1 MAERNI
7 DVRVRLKGAD
17 TFKQG
22 MKGVEQSMSWLDVTK
37 GILGS
42 QVIQKAFQELTQL
55 ITSSVD
61 ASIKFESAM
70 AGLQK
75 TANMSDTAL
84 RNMGEQIMELSE
96 RVPMSSTEIAKL
108 ADTVAHLG
116 LQRDQIL
123 PFTEV
128 MIALGEATDMTAEQA
143 STALAQL
150 ANVMGTT
157 SAEYER
163 LGSTIFEL
171 GRSSATTE
179 SAIVEMASA
188 MAGSASLVGMSE
200 ADVLAFSAAL
210 SSIGVE
216 AASGA
221 TSVQKLATRFE
232 LMVASGSDELER
244 FAGVAGMTA
253 EQFAESWSA
262 DPASTMASFI
272 TGLGD
277 LDSVGGSAIATLN
290 DLGIKEVRL
299 TRNIAGMAA
308 AGDLLNRSLET
319 SRQAWQDNTALAE
332 ATGIAYGT
340 TAARLEMAQNAVEN
354 TKIAAGDFFKETK
367 VGLAELNA
375 DNAKVIRDMI
385 TDNSLKAQ
393 IDDINQRYDAT
404 GKTLSNVR
412 DQAQNLVQSL
422 GQLGSPENLDM
433 QGLETYEA
441 TMGAL
446 IKLMPDVADLYNST
460 THEIDGGVDALGQ
473 FVQKQYEVK
482 ASAND
487 LARTSESVEAYSDAY
502 AKLTEL
508 REQQALALA
517 EYQDAQADYNALLNE
532 GYSVEEAMA
541 SSEKQRLDKAYEG
554 YRQITDAVDEGTQYL
569 DQFVYLAD
577 DAITASNN
585 MSAAI
590 SSIGSTADAQGDG
603 ITRLEGT
610 LKTASAEAAQIIAD
624 FDAALEEAK
633 KNVDKVFKEPF
644 GGMGKVEA
652 RGTNSV
658 VEALEK
664 QQEYAENYVKWLEKA
679 KELGASDGLLAQL
692 SDGSEGSASVLKG
705 IVEDNGATIDELN
718 EKYASVQTA
727 KDIMATAMAD
737 AATQASQRLSEI
749 DSTIQG
755 IVDAADKSGAA
766 SANMRST
773 MQGIISSIDSQL
785 GPLRARVSQVNQL
798 ISQIGNAGG
807 GTDGSHAAGLSYVPF
822 DGYLAQLHRG
832 EMVLTALEAKAYRA
846 EQFANYGMV
855 PRLQQMSNVNNNQKT
870 VTSQV
875 TNNFNFGGVTTHR
888 ESDVDH
894 LARELNSLIK
904 RDQKLVGA

>member
-75 TANMSDTAL
+75 TASLSDTAL
-84 RNMGEQIMELSE
+84 AEMGLRIMELSE

-221 TSVQKLATRFE
+221 TSVQKLATQFE
-232 LMVASGSDELER
+232 LMTASGSEDLEK
-244 FAGVAGMTA
+244 FASVAGMTA
-253 EQFAESWSA
+253 EQFTEAWSA
-262 DPASTMASFI
+262 DPASVMASFI
-272 TGLGD
+272 TGLGQ
-277 LDSVGGSAIATLN
+277 LDETGGSAIATLN

-332 ATGIAYGT
+332 ATSIAYNT
-340 TAARLEMAQNAVEN
+340 TASRLQIAQNAVEN
-354 TKIAAGDFFKETK
+354 MKIAAGDFFKETK
-367 VGLAELNA
+367 VEFAEVSA
-375 DNAKVIRDMI
+375 ETAKSLRNSI
-385 TDNSLKAQ
+385 TDSSLQRQ
-393 IDDINQRYDAT
+393 IDRINSKYDAT
-404 GKTLSNVR
+404 GKALATAR
-412 DQAQNLVQSL
+412 DQAMNLVQTL
-422 GQLGSPENLDM
+422 ADMGSPEGLDS

-446 IKLMPDVADLYNST
+446 IKMVPEAAALFDNST
-460 THEIDGGVDALGQ
+460 HAINGDADALREV
-473 FVQKQYEVK
+473 VQQQYEV
-482 ASAND
+482 ANSAND
-487 LARTSESVEAYSDAY
+487 LQRSSESVEAYSQ
-502 AKLTEL
+502 KVKTLGQL

-517 EYQDAQADYNALLNE
+517 ELNAAEAEYTKYLETHTANEALN
-532 GYSVEEAMA
+532 SEELA
-541 SSEKQRLDKAYEG
+541 RLDKAHEAYNSISKDVSEAEDHLS
-554 YRQITDAVDEGTQYL
+554 R
-569 DQFVYLAD
+569 FVYLED
-577 DAITASNN
+577 DAIAAADN

-590 SSIGSTADAQGDG
+590 SSVGSTADAQGDG
-603 ITRLEGT
+603 ITRLEGK

-679 KELGASDGLLAQL
+679 KELGASDDLLSQL

-718 EKYASVQTA
+718 EKYASVQAA
-727 KDIMATAMAD
+727 KDTMAAAMAD
-737 AATQASQRLSEI
+737 AASQASARMAEVESAVQGMVDAADQSSTASANAS
-749 DSTIQG
+749 STIQG
-755 IVDAADKSGAA
+755 LIDG
-766 SANMRST
+766 
-773 MQGIISSIDSQL
+773 IDSNI
-785 GPLRARVSQVNQL
+785 GKLRAKVSEVNSLMAQL
-798 ISQIGNAGG
+798 ASGG
-807 GTDGSHAAGLSYVPF
+807 GADGSHAAGLSYVPF

-855 PRLQQMSNVNNNQKT
+855 PRLQQMSNINNNQKT

>member
-75 TANMSDTAL
+75 TASLSDTAL
-84 RNMGEQIMELSE
+84 AEMGLRIMELSE

-200 ADVLAFSAAL
+200 ADVLAFAAAL

-232 LMVASGSDELER
+232 LMTASGSEDLEK
-244 FAGVAGMTA
+244 FASVAGMTA
-253 EQFAESWSA
+253 EQFTEAWSA
-262 DPASTMASFI
+262 DPASVMASFI
-272 TGLGD
+272 TGLGQ
-277 LDSVGGSAIATLN
+277 LDETGGSAIATLN

-299 TRNIAGMAA
+299 TRNIAGVAA

-319 SRQAWQDNTALAE
+319 SRKAWQDNTALAE
-332 ATGIAYGT
+332 ATGIAYNT
-340 TAARLEMAQNAVEN
+340 TASRLQIAQNAVEN
-354 TKIAAGDFFKETK
+354 MKIAAGDFFKETK
-367 VGLAELNA
+367 VEFAEVSA
-375 DNAKVIRDMI
+375 ETAKSLRNSI
-385 TDNSLKAQ
+385 TDSSLQRQ
-393 IDDINQRYDAT
+393 IDRINNKYDAT
-404 GKTLSNVR
+404 GKALATAR
-412 DQAQNLVQSL
+412 DQAMNLVQTL
-422 GQLGSPENLDM
+422 ADMGSPEGLDS

-446 IKLMPDVADLYNST
+446 IKMVPETAALFDNST
-460 THEIDGGVDALGQ
+460 HAINGDADALREV
-473 FVQKQYEVK
+473 VQQQYEV
-482 ASAND
+482 ANSAND
-487 LARTSESVEAYSDAY
+487 LQRSSESVEAYSQ
-502 AKLTEL
+502 KVKTLGQL

-517 EYQDAQADYNALLNE
+517 ELNAAEAEYTEYLETHTANETLN
-532 GYSVEEAMA
+532 SEELV
-541 SSEKQRLDKAYEG
+541 RLDKAHEAYSN
-554 YRQITDAVDEGTQYL
+554 ISKDVSDAEEHLSHFSYL
-569 DQFVYLAD
+569 EE
-577 DAITASNN
+577 DAIAAADN

-590 SSIGSTADAQGDG
+590 SSVGSTAGAQGDG
-603 ITRLEGT
+603 ITRLEGA
-610 LKTASAEAAQIIAD
+610 LKVAAAEADQILAD
-624 FDAALEEAK
+624 YNAALEEAK
-633 KNVDKVFKEPF
+633 KNIDKVFKEPF
-644 GGMGKVEA
+644 GGMGKVES

-658 VEALEK
+658 IEALEK

-679 KELGASDGLLAQL
+679 KELGASDDLLSQL

-718 EKYASVQTA
+718 EKYASVQAA
-727 KDIMATAMAD
+727 KDTMAAAMAD
-737 AATQASQRLSEI
+737 AASQASARMAEVESAVQSMVDAADQSSI
-749 DSTIQG
+749 ASANASSTIQG
-755 IVDAADKSGAA
+755 LISG
-766 SANMRST
+766 
-773 MQGIISSIDSQL
+773 IDSKI
-785 GPLRARVSQVNQL
+785 GELRTKVSQVNQL
-798 ISQIGNAGG
+798 TAQLASGG
-807 GTDGSHAAGLSYVPF
+807 GANGSHAAGLSYVPF

-855 PRLQQMSNVNNNQKT
+855 PRLQQMSNVTNNQKT
-870 VTSQV
+870 VTRQV

-904 RDQKLVGA
+904 RDQRLVGA